1 MKKNIFV
8 ATLLLFLPSMLNA
21 ASIRLSPVNVE
32 ILSDQSASSIS
43 LYNQSNESA
52 DLQIRIF
59 EWTQNA
65 GQDQLIPTD
74 DIAISPPFLK
84 LKPNDSYNLRVVR
97 IKPEPI
103 SGEKTYRI
111 ILDELPKP
119 IDSRKASQGVNVLL
133 RSSLPV
139 FVVNKDAITQLNWKI
154 DAKQN
159 DTFLNISNIGNR
171 HALLND
177 LILIDNTENKSYPI
191 KVNTVNGYIL
201 SGKSKNY
208 SINNFTYQPN
218 HKYSISLTVNGKKKP
233 HFKRLI

>member
-1 MKKNIFV
+1 MKKNLFV

-159 DTFLNISNIGNR
+159 DTSLNISNIGNR

-177 LILIDNTENKSYPI
+177 LILVDNTENKSYPI

-218 HKYSISLTVNGKKKP
+218 HKYSISLTVNGKKTT
-233 HFKRLI
+233 L

>member
-21 ASIRLSPVNVE
+21 ASIRLSPVSVE

-159 DTFLNISNIGNR
+159 DTSLNISNIGNR

-177 LILIDNTENKSYPI
+177 LILVDNTENKSYPI
-191 KVNTVNGYIL
+191 KVNTINGYIL

-218 HKYSISLTVNGKKKP
+218 HKYSISLTVNGKKTT
-233 HFKRLI
+233 L

>member
-1 MKKNIFV
+1 MKKNIFIV
-8 ATLLLFLPSMLNA
+8 MGLLISLSSTISAAT
-21 ASIRLSPVNVE
+21 IRLSPVTVE
-32 ILSDQSASSIS
+32 ILSHQKASSIS

-59 EWTQNA
+59 EWTQND

-139 FVVNKDAITQLNWKI
+139 FVVNKDAVTQLNWKI

-159 DTFLNISNIGNR
+159 DTSLNISNIGNR

-177 LILIDNTENKSYPI
+177 LILVDNTENKSYPI

-218 HKYSISLTVNGKKKP
+218 HKYSISLTVNGKKTT
-233 HFKRLI
+233 L

>member
-8 ATLLLFLPSMLNA
+8 ATILLLFLPSVLNA

-159 DTFLNISNIGNR
+159 DTSLNISNIGNR

-177 LILIDNTENKSYPI
+177 LILVDNTENKSYPI

-218 HKYSISLTVNGKKKP
+218 HKYSISLTVNGKKTT
-233 HFKRLI
+233 L

>member
-1 MKKNIFV
+1 M
-8 ATLLLFLPSMLNA
+8 
-21 ASIRLSPVNVE
+21 NVE

-74 DIAISPPFLK
+74 DIAVSPPFLK

-159 DTFLNISNIGNR
+159 DTALNISNIGNR

-177 LILIDNTENKSYPI
+177 LILVDNTENKSYPI

-218 HKYSISLTVNGKKKP
+218 HKYSISLTVNGKKTT
-233 HFKRLI
+233 L

>member
-1 MKKNIFV
+1 
-8 ATLLLFLPSMLNA
+8 
-21 ASIRLSPVNVE
+21 
-32 ILSDQSASSIS
+32 
-43 LYNQSNESA
+43 
-52 DLQIRIF
+52 
-59 EWTQNA
+59 
-65 GQDQLIPTD
+65 PTD

-159 DTFLNISNIGNR
+159 DTSLNISNIGNR

-177 LILIDNTENKSYPI
+177 LILVDNTENKSYPI

-218 HKYSISLTVNGKKKP
+218 HKYSISLTVNGKKTT
-233 HFKRLI
+233 L

>member
-1 MKKNIFV
+1 MRKNIFV
-8 ATLLLFLPSMLNA
+8 ATSLLLFLPSMLNA

-32 ILSDQSASSIS
+32 ILSDQTASSIS

-52 DLQIRIF
+52 DLQVRIF

-111 ILDELPKP
+111 IIDELPKP

-139 FVVNKDAITQLNWKI
+139 FVVNKDAMTKLTWSIQQE
-154 DAKQN
+154 QN
-159 DTFLNISNIGNR
+159 SAYLSINNIGNR
-171 HALLND
+171 HALLNNLTLVD
-177 LILIDNTENKSYPI
+177 TTSNKSYPI

-201 SGKSKNY
+201 SGKSRHFNISSDFK
-208 SINNFTYQPN
+208 FQAD
-218 HKYSISLTVNGKKKP
+218 HKY
-233 HFKRLI
+233 